1 MTTDVNKC
9 HAGGAGSDVVPPRSI
24 SHPINQRRVANVPK
38 YSCALQN
45 MIRMNQVENAKMGG
59 REENSLM
66 RQDYNNNALMRQDY
80 NNNALMRQDYNN
92 ARDDRRDESRD
103 DRRDESRDDRR
114 DESRDDDSK
123 CTQIKM
129 MPEKVV
135 ALVEKRYMILSCL
148 AFVETKM

>member
-1 MTTDVNKC
+1 
-9 HAGGAGSDVVPPRSI
+9 
-24 SHPINQRRVANVPK
+24 
-38 YSCALQN
+38 
-45 MIRMNQVENAKMGG
+45 
-59 REENSLM
+59 M

-103 DRRDESRDDRR
+103 DRRAESRDDRR
-114 DESRDDDSK
+114 DESRDDESRDDDSK

-135 ALVEKRYMILSCL
+135 ALVEKRYVILSCL

>member
-1 MTTDVNKC
+1 
-9 HAGGAGSDVVPPRSI
+9 
-24 SHPINQRRVANVPK
+24 
-38 YSCALQN
+38 

-59 REENSLM
+59 REENS
-66 RQDYNNNALMRQDY
+66 LMRQDY

-103 DRRDESRDDRR
+103 DRRDESRDD
-114 DESRDDDSK
+114 ESRDDDSK

-135 ALVEKRYMILSCL
+135 ALVEKRYVILSCL